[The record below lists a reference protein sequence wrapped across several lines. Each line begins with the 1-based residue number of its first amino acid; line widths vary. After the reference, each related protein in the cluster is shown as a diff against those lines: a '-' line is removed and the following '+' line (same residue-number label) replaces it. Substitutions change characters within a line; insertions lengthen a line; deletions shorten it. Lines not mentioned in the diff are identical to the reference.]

1 MYLSFTHSN
10 FISARLPWV
19 QEMER
24 HSFSAR
30 QFQFTPVART
40 ILAHQSFCSWY
51 GPASA
56 VLTLDF
62 VQGLGDVL
70 VGVTVG
76 QNSLMTG
83 PGCTVQ
89 GFLINSGDV
98 SSAIWSFVIA
108 VHTFVLL
115 AGGSRWR
122 TWAAEKGSS
131 GKARWI
137 LCFGV
142 WALVVFIGAF
152 GPVVLQNL
160 HPEKGPY
167 CTLSSLEKV

>member
-1 MYLSFTHSN
+1 VCTCLSLTATSSLLVFLGYKKWKGTRSAQDNSN
-10 FISARLPWV
+10 SLPSQGLFWLTNLFVAGLAPRL
-19 QEMER
+19 R
-24 HSFSAR
+24 
-30 QFQFTPVART
+30 
-40 ILAHQSFCSWY
+40 
-51 GPASA
+51 A

-62 VQGLGDVL
+62 VQGLGDIL

-115 AGGSRWR
+115 AGGPRWR
-122 TWAAEKGSS
+122 T
-131 GKARWI
+131 
-137 LCFGV
+137 
-142 WALVVFIGAF
+142 
-152 GPVVLQNL
+152 
-160 HPEKGPY
+160 
-167 CTLSSLEKV
+167 